1 MHFNVPVN
9 HELTGW
15 SVDWLGQ
22 WWEVNIVKVV
32 FSCCVFRVGDCY
44 EDDVNF
50 CLAINK
56 IQFEL

>member
-1 MHFNVPVN
+1 MVN

-50 CLAINK
+50 CLAIN
-56 IQFEL
+56 